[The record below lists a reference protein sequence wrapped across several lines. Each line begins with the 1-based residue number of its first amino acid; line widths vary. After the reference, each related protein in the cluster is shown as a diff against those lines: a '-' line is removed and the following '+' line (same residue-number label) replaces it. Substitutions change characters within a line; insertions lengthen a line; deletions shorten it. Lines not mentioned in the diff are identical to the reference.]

1 MQRTRITQGDV
12 LANIGALQRDI
23 GRLVSCESPSKD
35 KELLDACLHT
45 LTDTMR
51 RRLGEPDSFQRLTTG
66 GYGDV
71 VVARYEGDVDKR
83 VLLVGHYDTVWP
95 AGTLAGWVPN
105 KHPDEWSAP
114 GIQDMKSGLVQ
125 GIWALKLLRDA
136 GGPVPS
142 VTLLFNGDEELGS
155 PGSNAIIRE
164 VAAEVDAAFVL
175 EALEAGGVKYGRKAV
190 GQATVTATGVEA
202 HAGNAREEGASAIVA
217 LSEFCV
223 AAERLNDADRGI
235 GVNVGLIEGGS
246 SVNTVPGSARA
257 VVDLRHL
264 YPEDAARIAGR
275 LREVARTAV
284 SHPQVRIDVD
294 VVWDRPAMPPNEAN
308 QRLFELV
315 RRESEALGVPLSAV
329 SVGGGSDANLIAD
342 VGTPVLC
349 GMGPAGEHSH
359 ARNEFISRSALP
371 IAVAR
376 LANAV
381 SALSQGIG

>member
-23 GRLVSCESPSKD
+23 ERLVSCESPSSNKQ
-35 KELLDACLHT
+35 LLDECLDT
-45 LTDTMR
+45 LTNIMR
-51 RRLGEPDSFQRLTTG
+51 ERLGEPDSFARRETD

-71 VVARYEGDVDKR
+71 AVAHYAGSMGTH

-95 AGTLAGWVPN
+95 VGTLADWQPN
-105 KHPDEWSAP
+105 KHPDEWSLP

-125 GIWALKLLRDA
+125 GIWALKLLRES
-136 GGPVPS
+136 GSPCPS

-164 VAAEVDAAFVL
+164 VAQHADAAFVL

-190 GQATVTATGVEA
+190 GQATVTATGVES
-202 HAGNAREEGASAIVA
+202 HAGNAREEGASAIIA

-223 AAERLNDADRGI
+223 AAERLNDPEHGI
-235 GVNVGLIEGGS
+235 GVNVGLIRGGS
-246 SVNTVPGSARA
+246 SVNTVPGRARA
-257 VVDLRHL
+257 TIDLRHL

-284 SHPQVRIDVD
+284 TNQRVRIEVD
-294 VVWDRPAMPPNEAN
+294 VEWDRPAMPPNDEN
-308 QRLFELV
+308 KRLFELV
-315 RRESEALGVPLSAV
+315 QRESEALGEPLEAV
-329 SVGGGSDANLIAD
+329 FVGGGSDANLIAD
-342 VGTPVLC
+342 TGTPVLC

-359 ARNEFISRSALP
+359 ARNEYISRRGLPLSVAL
-371 IAVAR
+371 
-376 LANAV
+376 LANSV
-381 SALSQGIG
+381 GALSLGIG